1 MNIKRISIVAAA
13 LTALIAPL
21 AVVQAS
27 SQAATPITFAYAGD
41 SITARSDSWWYV
53 MQNDARFKS
62 VGGYGKSGYRTDQV
76 LDNIKPVAGAD
87 VLVLEL
93 GTNDVNQ
100 QVPSATILANMQKII
115 DKVGATRVLIVALP
129 PSNVTSGGGWG
140 TDRNKAAILFNRELA
155 VWAGYRGYV
164 YFDPFIVYREAD
176 GTWTPG
182 SDADGVHPTAE
193 ANQTIERWFGWGIQQ
208 ANVASKP

>member
-1 MNIKRISIVAAA
+1 MNLKRIALLGTVALAA
-13 LTALIAPL
+13 LVAPL
-21 AVVQAS
+21 FVVQT

-53 MQNDARFKS
+53 MQNDPRFQS
-62 VGGYGKSGYRTDQV
+62 VGGFGKSGYRTDQV
-76 LDNIKPVAGAD
+76 LENIKPVPGAD

-100 QVPSATILANMQKII
+100 KVPSATILSNMQKII

-129 PSNVTSGGGWG
+129 PSNVTGGGCCD

-155 VWAGYRGYV
+155 VWAGYRAYV
-164 YFDPFIVYREAD
+164 FFDPFVVYREAD

-182 SDADGVHPTAE
+182 SDADGVHPTAD
-193 ANQTIERWFGWGIQQ
+193 ANVTIERWFGWGIQQ